1 MVAVS
6 TMPAVPSTLFL
17 NSHDDGKLV
26 ARRYSPW
33 NLVFSVVRAPLN
45 RQARP

>member
-1 MVAVS
+1 
-6 TMPAVPSTLFL
+6 
-17 NSHDDGKLV
+17 V

-33 NLVFSVVRAPLN
+33 NLVFSVERPPMT